1 MQSMAML
8 TRTPGDVT
16 FHYADLPVFA
26 RFDDV
31 LDEAQFRPVPSDWTI
46 ALCDIV
52 GSTRA
57 IAAGGYRSV
66 NYAAAAVIAAI
77 RNALPET
84 EIPFV
89 FGGDGASFLLAPGE
103 EQVAGPVLSACI
115 TFVRERLGLEL
126 RAALIPVR
134 NVREAGHD
142 VLVARYAPSPDVA
155 YAMIRGG
162 GLAWA
167 EAALKR
173 GLCALTPA
181 APGTEPDLTGLSCRF
196 EASPAQNGI
205 ILSLI
210 VVPRAGA
217 DGTALRRALGAV
229 IGLVQADP
237 RLGRPLPDRGP
248 ELGSRPN
255 SVALTPQRGAS
266 MRDLLAGARRW
277 VGALVS
283 FLAFRF
289 RVSVAGFSAPTY
301 LRELVANADYRK
313 YDDGLRMTIDSTPE
327 TARRIEACLEEAE
340 IAGLVQFGL
349 VRQASSVVTC
359 FTPDRLGSGHVHFVD
374 GGEGG
379 YALAA
384 TQIKRKLG
392 AAGP

>member
-1 MQSMAML
+1 ML

-57 IAAGGYRSV
+57 IEAGGYRSV

-103 EQVAGPVLSACI
+103 EHVAGPVLSACI
-115 TFVRERLGLEL
+115 TYVRERLELDL
-126 RAALIPVR
+126 RAALIPIR
-134 NVREAGHD
+134 TVREAGHD
-142 VLVARYAPSPDVA
+142 VRVARYAPSPDVA

-173 GLCALTPA
+173 GLGALAPA

-196 EASPAQNGI
+196 EASPAQNGV

-217 DGTALRRALGAV
+217 GAAALRRALAAV

-248 ELGSRPN
+248 DLGWRPN
-255 SVALTPQRGAS
+255 SVALKPERGGRI
-266 MRDLLAGARRW
+266 RDLAARARRLAGAF
-277 VGALVS
+277 AS

-313 YDDGLRMTIDSTPE
+313 YDDGLRMTIDCTPE
-327 TARRIEACLEEAE
+327 TARMIEARLDEAE
-340 IAGLVQFGL
+340 TDGLVHFGL
-349 VRQASSVVTC
+349 VRKDSAVVTC

-379 YALAA
+379 YARAA
-384 TQIKRKLG
+384 TQLKRKLG